1 MNFSI
6 FWQTAP
12 LSLLLILSFIGLA
25 IVQLLMGVDID
36 APSTHDLLRFGA
48 NFMPL
53 SMTGEPWRLLSS
65 GFLHIGILHLLF
77 NSFAMYYFG
86 QVTEIIISSVH
97 VGLLF
102 ILSVVGGN
110 LLGNYLAWQ
119 TVFLGTP
126 LSISAGASGG
136 IMGLGAFLFSLA
148 LLQAPIAL
156 KLNTKTLGFVMAI
169 NLLMGF
175 AVKEVDHA
183 GHIGGTLV
191 GFILGVVYRHALSCR
206 QYANLIL
213 TGTMMGMTMLFGVIW
228 YWLHWQIMAVIG

>member
-1 MNFSI
+1 MNFST

-53 SMTGEPWRLLSS
+53 SMVGEPWRLLSS

-86 QVTEIIISSVH
+86 QVAEIIISSVH

-102 ILSVVGGN
+102 ILAVVGGN
-110 LLGNYLAWQ
+110 LLGNYLTWQ
-119 TVFLGTP
+119 AVFLGTP

-156 KLNTKTLGFVMAI
+156 KLNTKTLGF
-169 NLLMGF
+169 
-175 AVKEVDHA
+175 AVKEIDHA

-191 GFILGVVYRHALSCR
+191 GFTLGVVYRYALSYR
-206 QYANLIL
+206 QYTNLIL
-213 TGTMMGMTMLFGVIW
+213 TGAMMGMAMLFGVIW